1 MRSFSEILEQTTH
14 EWPNVPDE
22 TYWALV
28 SLPFLTLV
36 ACCVWLR
43 VVWPCPTRDNNLKD
57 FTPATLLGDAGGGGS
72 VTERSA
78 LQDASNGGYYSVENG
93 RGNSP
98 GNGAG
103 KGLPSGNSYTS
114 TGSTGTNKSVIEAGE
129 VAGDYSLDWK
139 GTFDMT
145 LVQVT
150 VAWLAVNI
158 GLTLWIQPTLFQNAE
173 FWVLQVPKLACMIAV
188 SILAGSLC
196 RYFCPADD
204 TGYIMTSKNSWF
216 KVNYTRKVQHF
227 AAYLVPLLFR
237 PSPDCHCTGTLEL
250 SWGVWVTLIGFL
262 VMIKPI
268 REAVPLFMLQF
279 NGLDRPEDRPHTLE
293 WIIKYNIWPGEIMIV
308 FFAHLFRQSYQRDLV
323 YILVFVTGVGDGL
336 AEPVGIWLGKHKYM
350 VRSCDADKYYERS
363 FEGSCCVFIVTVATI
378 IMVFTSFAT
387 FWQFLVAL
395 LTLPMALTLAEAFSP
410 HTMDTPFIMGVG
422 GAMLYAIIK
431 LL

>member
-1 MRSFSEILEQTTH
+1 
-14 EWPNVPDE
+14 
-22 TYWALV
+22 
-28 SLPFLTLV
+28 
-36 ACCVWLR
+36 
-43 VVWPCPTRDNNLKD
+43 
-57 FTPATLLGDAGGGGS
+57 
-72 VTERSA
+72 
-78 LQDASNGGYYSVENG
+78 
-93 RGNSP
+93 
-98 GNGAG
+98 
-103 KGLPSGNSYTS
+103 
-114 TGSTGTNKSVIEAGE
+114 
-129 VAGDYSLDWK
+129 
-139 GTFDMT
+139 MT
-145 LVQVT
+145 LVLVT

-158 GLTLWIQPTLFQNAE
+158 GLTLWIHPTLFQNAQ
-173 FWVLQVPKLACMIAV
+173 FWVLQVPKLACMIVV
-188 SILAGSLC
+188 SVLAGSLC

-216 KVNYTRKVQHF
+216 KVNGQTTAILRLFPYFVPVLDAPPSLVVLHFSLFSRLVIYFFLYFCWFQVNYTRKVQHF

-237 PSPDCHCTGTLEL
+237 PSPDCYCTGTLEL

-268 REAVPLFMLQF
+268 REAIPLFMLQF
-279 NGLDRPEDRPHTLE
+279 NGLDRPEGETATNTNTNNSAWISGPLATLPVGASSRCPQDRPHTLE

-363 FEGSCCVFIVTVATI
+363 FEGSCCVFVVTVATI

>member
-1 MRSFSEILEQTTH
+1 M
-14 EWPNVPDE
+14 
-22 TYWALV
+22 
-28 SLPFLTLV
+28 
-36 ACCVWLR
+36 
-43 VVWPCPTRDNNLKD
+43 
-57 FTPATLLGDAGGGGS
+57 
-72 VTERSA
+72 
-78 LQDASNGGYYSVENG
+78 ENG
-93 RGNSP
+93 AGNGAGNGV

-103 KGLPSGNSYTS
+103 KGLPNGNSYTS
-114 TGSTGTNKSVIEAGE
+114 TASTGTDSLSGSKSGSQRVIEAGE

-145 LVQVT
+145 LLLVT

-158 GLTLWIQPTLFQNAE
+158 GLTLCIQPTLFRNAE
-173 FWVLQVPKLACMIAV
+173 FWALQVPKLACMIVV
-188 SILAGSLC
+188 SIFAGSLC

-227 AAYLVPLLFR
+227 AAYLVPLLFA
-237 PSPDCHCTGTLEL
+237 PSPDCHCAGTLEL

-350 VRSCDADKYYERS
+350 VRSCDANTYYERS
-363 FEGSCCVFIVTVATI
+363 FEGSCCVFVVTVATI

-422 GAMLYAIIK
+422 GAMLYAIIT